1 MKRLVAIFVALTFSA
16 ALVACSSTVA
26 PTVPSDSVRDGS
38 SQEDPGARQASSDS
52 SEAQTVPSKEENQ
65 EPSRGESGA
74 SSLESI
80 EESTIAYVENAV
92 AELNSDYADLLKE
105 VDTYQKYLANP
116 DKVEQFY
123 QAMVEKTK
131 AVCLEIREQSLAYAK
146 AVISSDMDRS
156 EKYDA
161 LDGIFDCMYEDA
173 RDIVFDDI
181 YDDLR
186 DEAYD
191 TLYDGV
197 LEDAYDV
204 IPYKEWSDARS
215 DAYEWWS
222 DSGSDVYEEWSDCGS
237 DVYGFWSDVKSEVFQ
252 DDPAGVQKEIEKFRK
267 DIEKLK

>member
-1 MKRLVAIFVALTFSA
+1 MKRLVAIFVVLVFST

-26 PTVPSDSVRDGS
+26 PTVPNDSARGGS
-38 SQEDPGARQASSDS
+38 GQEESEPSQVPSDS
-52 SEAQTVPSKEENQ
+52 SEVQSTPSEEGNPG
-65 EPSRGESGA
+65 PSRDESGA

-80 EESTIAYVENAV
+80 EESTISYVENAV
-92 AELNSDYADLLKE
+92 AELNSDYANLLKE
-105 VDTYQKYLANP
+105 VDTYQEYLANP
-116 DKVEQFY
+116 EKVEQFY

-131 AVCLEIREQSLAYAK
+131 AICLEIREQSLAYAEV
-146 AVISSDMDRS
+146 VINSDMDRS
-156 EKYDA
+156 DKYDA

-173 RDIVFDDI
+173 RDIVFDDV

-252 DDPAGVQKEIEKFRK
+252 DDAAGVRKEIEKFGK

>member
-1 MKRLVAIFVALTFSA
+1 MKRIVAILVVLAFSS
-16 ALVACSSTVA
+16 ALVACSSTVV
-26 PTVPSDSVRDGS
+26 PTVPNNPGQGGANQEESESRQAPSDS
-38 SQEDPGARQASSDS
+38 P
-52 SEAQTVPSKEENQ
+52 EAQTTSSNEEEQGSSKD
-65 EPSRGESGA
+65 ESDA
-74 SSLESI
+74 TSLESI

-92 AELNSDYADLLKE
+92 AELNSDYANLLKE

-116 DKVEQFY
+116 EKVEQFY

-131 AVCLEIREQSLAYAK
+131 AICLEIREQSLVYAETVM
-146 AVISSDMDRS
+146 ASDMD
-156 EKYDA
+156 EGDKYDA
-161 LDGIFDCMYEDA
+161 LDGIFDYMYNDA

-191 TLYDGV
+191 NLYDGV
-197 LEDAYDV
+197 LEDAYDAF
-204 IPYKEWSDARS
+204 PYKEWSDARS

-252 DDPAGVQKEIEKFRK
+252 DDAAGVQKEIEKFRK

>member
-1 MKRLVAIFVALTFSA
+1 MKRIAAIFVALVFSS
-16 ALVACSSTVA
+16 ALVACSSAAA
-26 PTVPSDSVRDGS
+26 PTVPNNPDQAGS
-38 SQEDPGARQASSDS
+38 NQEESEPRQTPSESP
-52 SEAQTVPSKEENQ
+52 EAQTAPSEKENPGLSQNEN
-65 EPSRGESGA
+65 GA

-80 EESTIAYVENAV
+80 EENTIAHVENAV
-92 AELNSDYADLLKE
+92 AELNSDYANLLKE

-116 DKVEQFY
+116 EKVERFY

-131 AVCLEIREQSLAYAK
+131 AICLEIREQSLAYAEV
-146 AVISSDMDRS
+146 VISSDMDRS

-252 DDPAGVQKEIEKFRK
+252 DDAAGVQKEIEKFRK